1 MRFAGMA
8 LDGGNY
14 VNAAQ
19 NAGGAME
26 AILAKTSPNYGAL
39 SNTASA
45 AQSAERVS
53 AMNAAAEVQN
63 AGISSLANTK
73 AGAYKAQATI
83 AQGKAKADATRAQ
96 GMSNMFSGLA
106 GGFSSLGARTKTYGA
121 SDFNLNGY
129 SNAFTPG
136 GTLSRSQQGW

>member
-73 AGAYKAQATI
+73 AGAFGAQATI
-83 AQGKAKADATRAQ
+83 AQGKAEADATRSQ
-96 GMSNMFSGLA
+96 GMSSMIGDIGGGLLGAFKPKFSYGKTKIGA
-106 GGFSSLGARTKTYGA
+106 GGGLVDGI
-121 SDFNLNGY
+121 
-129 SNAFTPG
+129 
-136 GTLSRSQQGW
+136 GTLGPNYGIRQ